1 MDTFHKS
8 RLSLSIAAWATL
20 AVSAFWGLYFMAP
33 GYAKAA
39 FSLCMWA
46 SVASFPFVLVKRND
60 FTRQANWLLCALVA
74 MAVVQTLRSAIDT
87 NPELDAIGN
96 KWLTLFGNEYT
107 ALLLVPPLFAYLG
120 TLGYG
125 ARLLRNVTYT
135 YLAVGLA
142 LSVLMKFP
150 LSMLMTFAVVF
161 YPYANKKYRL
171 LILLAAVGAFVK
183 ATTGENPSRMYLIV
197 LGFALCAY
205 FLVYKVKDNSKV
217 LKAFAVA
224 VVIAPLVM
232 FVPILGS
239 TDNDETT
246 FQKIQAYIMQ
256 ESGDESMASDTRTF
270 LYLEMA
276 EDLTNTNSWVFGKG
290 AFSRYYSLYFDESS
304 MGKYGRLSSEV
315 PFLNYLLRG
324 GLLYVAAYFSLLVY
338 AVYLGIWK
346 GRNKFVQS
354 IAVIALGW
362 YFNSFVGDITG
373 CRFYHFAFFLL
384 LGCCLSCKWR
394 NCSDVEIQALLT
406 LRRKQREVSRQY
418 C

>member
-1 MDTFHKS
+1 MDTFRKS
-8 RLSLSIAAWATL
+8 RLSLYIAAWATL
-20 AVSAFWGLYFMAP
+20 IVSSFWGLYFMAP

-39 FSLCMWA
+39 FSLCMWV
-46 SVASFPFVLVKRND
+46 SVFTFPFVLIKRND
-60 FTRQANWLLCALVA
+60 VAKQANWLLRALIV
-74 MAVVQTLRSAIDT
+74 MGVLQTLRSAVSTD
-87 NPELDAIGN
+87 PGLDAIGN

-120 TLGYG
+120 TLSRGVG
-125 ARLLRNVTYT
+125 LLMRVTYI
-135 YLAVGLA
+135 YLAVGFV
-142 LSVLMKFP
+142 LSVYMKFP
-150 LSMLMTFAVVF
+150 LAMLMTFAVVF
-161 YPYANKKYRL
+161 YPYVGKKYKA
-171 LILLAAVGAFVK
+171 LIVIAAAEAFIK
-183 ATTGENPSRMYLIV
+183 ATTGANPSRMYLIV

-205 FLVYKVKDNSKV
+205 FLVYKIKNNSKV
-217 LKAFAVA
+217 LKVFAVA

-239 TDNDETT
+239 SDHDETT

-276 EDLTNTNSWVFGKG
+276 EDLTNTNSWIIGKG

-304 MGKYGRLSSEV
+304 IGKYGRISSEV

-324 GLLYVAAYFSLLVY
+324 GLLYVVVYFSLLVY

-384 LGCCLSCKWR
+384 LGCCLSSKWR
-394 NCSDVEIQALLT
+394 NCSDAEIKTLLP
-406 LRRKQREVSRQY
+406 LRKKQRMTSQQY
-418 C
+418 

>member
-1 MDTFHKS
+1 
-8 RLSLSIAAWATL
+8 
-20 AVSAFWGLYFMAP
+20 MAP
-33 GYAKAA
+33 GFAKAA

-46 SVASFPFVLVKRND
+46 SVVTFPFVLIKRND
-60 FTRQANWLLCALVA
+60 FTKYAGWLLGALVV
-74 MAVVQTLRSAIDT
+74 MGVLQIMRSAVSTD
-87 NPELDAIGN
+87 PELDAIGN

-120 TLGYG
+120 TLDYG
-125 ARLLRNVTYT
+125 VCLLRKVTYI
-135 YLAVGLA
+135 YLAIGFV

-150 LSMLMTFAVVF
+150 LAMLMTFAVVF
-161 YPYANKKYRL
+161 FPYVGKKYKL
-171 LILLAAVGAFVK
+171 LIIIAAAEAFIK
-183 ATTGENPSRMYLIV
+183 ATTGANPSRMYLIV

-205 FLVYKVKDNSKV
+205 FLVYKIKNNSKV
-217 LKAFAVA
+217 LKAFAVT

-239 TDNDETT
+239 SDHDETT

-276 EDLTNTNSWVFGKG
+276 EDLTNTNSWIIGKG

-304 MGKYGRLSSEV
+304 IGKYGRISSEV

-324 GLLYVAAYFSLLVY
+324 GLLYVVVYFSLLVY